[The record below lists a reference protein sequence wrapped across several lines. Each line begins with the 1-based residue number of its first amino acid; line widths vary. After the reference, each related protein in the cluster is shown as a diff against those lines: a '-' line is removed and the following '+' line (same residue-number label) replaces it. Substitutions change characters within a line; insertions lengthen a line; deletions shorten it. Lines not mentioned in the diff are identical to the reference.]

1 MTDLAWMRVYIGT
14 ETALTGHL
22 TAEEFGSYERLRR
35 HWWQH
40 GSLPDDEP
48 RLMRITGIDPGRWQ
62 EVAKAIGPLM
72 SESIRRL
79 DQERSEATVKRE
91 KKVAAGHRG
100 AEARWR
106 IDGKSNA
113 SANAFAN
120 GNSVAE
126 PLDTMAEP
134 SVCHWPS
141 ASASASDSSA
151 LDEKEERLEPARA
164 KEPNI
169 LLMSMSEAAEH
180 LRKAGTLS
188 EEEGTKSAYA
198 LATGRAG

>member
-1 MTDLAWMRVYIGT
+1 MTDLAWMKVYIGT
-14 ETALTGHL
+14 ETAQTGHL
-22 TAEEFGSYERLRR
+22 TAEEFGAYERLRR

-48 RLMRITGIDPGRWQ
+48 RLMRISGIDPGRWQ
-62 EVAKAIGPLM
+62 DVANAIGPLM

-79 DQERSEATVKRE
+79 DQERSDATVKRE

-113 SANAFAN
+113 SAN
-120 GNSVAE
+120 GTSMAE

-134 SVCHWPS
+134 SVCQWP
-141 ASASASDSSA
+141 SASASDSSA
-151 LDEKEERLEPARA
+151 LDEKEERLEPARVR
-164 KEPNI
+164 EPNI
-169 LLMSMSEAAEH
+169 MLMSMAEAQAH
-180 LRKAGTLS
+180 I
-188 EEEGTKSAYA
+188 EEQERAKNAYA
-198 LATGRAG
+198 LAKGG

>member
-1 MTDLAWMRVYIGT
+1 MTDLAWMKVYIGT

-22 TAEEFGSYERLRR
+22 TAEEFGAYERLRR

-40 GSLPDDEP
+40 GSLPDDEA

-62 EVAKAIGPLM
+62 DVANAIGPLM

-79 DQERSEATVKRE
+79 NQERSDATVKRE

-100 AEARWR
+100 AAARWR

-113 SANAFAN
+113 SAN
-120 GNSVAE
+120 STSMAE

-134 SVCHWPS
+134 SVCQWPS

-151 LDEKEERLEPARA
+151 PERKEEGLEPARA
-164 KEPNI
+164 KEPNVM
-169 LLMSMSEAAEH
+169 LMSMAEAEAHLQKTGALSEQDDETTSANAYA
-180 LRKAGTLS
+180 RAKAGL
-188 EEEGTKSAYA
+188 
-198 LATGRAG
+198 

>member
-1 MTDLAWMRVYIGT
+1 MTDLAWMKVYIGT
-14 ETALTGHL
+14 ETAQTSHL
-22 TAEEFGSYERLRR
+22 TAEEFGAYERLRR

-48 RLMRITGIDPGRWQ
+48 RLMRITGIDAGRWQ
-62 EVAKAIGPLM
+62 DVAKAIGPLM

-79 DQERSEATVKRE
+79 DQERSDATVKRE

-113 SANAFAN
+113 SAN
-120 GNSVAE
+120 GTGMAE

-134 SVCHWPS
+134 SVCQWPS
-141 ASASASDSSA
+141 ASASASDKIA
-151 LDEKEERLEPARA
+151 PDEKEERLEPARER
-164 KEPNI
+164 EPNVM
-169 LLMSMSEAAEH
+169 LMSMAESEEY
-180 LRKAGTLS
+180 LRKTGALSDDDQTNPYAASSRGT
-188 EEEGTKSAYA
+188 
-198 LATGRAG
+198 